1 MAGVAGPGRPGCLF
15 KRCRISW
22 RGGTT
27 GRAAGWPASVA
38 RAAGGRGAIGAPG
51 VRPGPAGR
59 AGAGLGRIGA
69 PGTAVP
75 VVAPLCGT
83 EPGATICVGACMGR
97 AGGTPGEGGTTGR
110 AGDSGVEAVRLR
122 SRIEGRAGS
131 AGRGCRGPLGGA
143 SGNDGPVRGC
153 GGGAG
158 LAGIAIERF
167 TGPGVVLCPAGC
179 ARGGCMAV
187 PPPSGGRSG
196 LKAGIARSGSVAGAS
211 GSECAATADRVPA
224 DSGV

>member
-1 MAGVAGPGRPGCLF
+1 M
-15 KRCRISW
+15 SW

-59 AGAGLGRIGA
+59 AGAGLGKIGA

-75 VVAPLCGT
+75 GAGVPGAVPPGEAA
-83 EPGATICVGACMGR
+83 PGATTCVGACMGR
-97 AGGTPGEGGTTGR
+97 EGGTPGEGGTTGR
-110 AGDSGVEAVRLR
+110 AGDSGIDAVRLR
-122 SRIEGRAGS
+122 SRIEGREVS

-143 SGNDGPVRGC
+143 IGNDGPVRGC

-158 LAGIAIERF
+158 LAGMAIERF

-179 ARGGCMAV
+179 ARGGCIAV
-187 PPPSGGRSG
+187 PPPNGGLSGRKVGIGRSG
-196 LKAGIARSGSVAGAS
+196 SAAGAS
-211 GSECAATADRVPA
+211 GSECVAAAGGVPA
-224 DSGV
+224 ASGE